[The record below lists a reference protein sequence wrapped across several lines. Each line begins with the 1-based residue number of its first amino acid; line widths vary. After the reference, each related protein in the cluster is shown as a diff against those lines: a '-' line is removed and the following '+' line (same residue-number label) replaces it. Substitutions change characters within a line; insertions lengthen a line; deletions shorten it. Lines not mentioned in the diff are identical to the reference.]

1 MDQAAEETPPLC
13 MPFRRPYTR
22 PAVVGG
28 ACSSHGTGQPGN
40 AQMLSLGLRVSLGL
54 RMSLGLRN
62 RSRAVSGWV
71 DTHKVELSGPNGGP
85 VRQDIRADINLEAL
99 SDDELALFEAL
110 LIKTSPQLASQM

>member
-1 MDQAAEETPPLC
+1 

-40 AQMLSLGLRVSLGL
+40 AQMLSLGLR
-54 RMSLGLRN
+54 MSLGLRN

-71 DTHKVELSGPNGGP
+71 DTNKVELSWPNGGP
-85 VRQDIRADINLEAL
+85 VRQGIRADINLEAL

>member
-1 MDQAAEETPPLC
+1 

-40 AQMLSLGLRVSLGL
+40 AQMLSLGLR
-54 RMSLGLRN
+54 N

-71 DTHKVELSGPNGGP
+71 DTNKVELSWPNGGP